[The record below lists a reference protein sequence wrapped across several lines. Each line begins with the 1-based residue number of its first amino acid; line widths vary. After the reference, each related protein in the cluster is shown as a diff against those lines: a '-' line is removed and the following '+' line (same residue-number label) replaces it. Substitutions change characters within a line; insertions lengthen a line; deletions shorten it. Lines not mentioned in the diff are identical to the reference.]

1 MPMATDAT
9 TIRAA
14 AAACSNSRRTN
25 RRPGSGFSVRGSY
38 MPEAVLRV
46 VVHHAHGLHV
56 RIADRRADELEAA
69 LQQVLAEGVRLR
81 GFHRHLASLEHDR
94 LAADEAPDILVEAA
108 EFLLHGEQRDRIG
121 LC

>member
-14 AAACSNSRRTN
+14 AAACSSSRRTN

-46 VVHHAHGLHV
+46 VVHHADRLHV
-56 RIADRRADELEAA
+56 GVADGRADELEAA
-69 LQQVLAEGVRLR
+69 RQQVLAECVRLR
-81 GFHRHLASLEHDR
+81 GFYRHLAALEHDR
-94 LAADEAPDILVEAA
+94 LVADEAPHV
-108 EFLLHGEQRDRIG
+108 
-121 LC
+121 